1 MSRGA
6 RVTRPEGPG
15 IVARRMRLAASGLL
29 VVVLLGGCA
38 ALSGAGRE
46 GGSSSGAGAAGAIVR
61 PARLTEA
68 QACAIGYDIAREI
81 HAHISLRRTVIVTPR
96 RETACERHA
105 LTYLRRAGFR
115 IDETGQGG
123 VTFDIRVDRTGAD
136 TVTAIATI
144 GETLRISRSYAPVRT
159 GVRAL
164 SAVSIQSLAP
174 DSYAFRETPS

>member
-1 MSRGA
+1 MSVG
-6 RVTRPEGPG
+6 VTSTRPEGQG
-15 IVARRMRLAASGLL
+15 IVARRTRLAASGLL
-29 VVVLLGGCA
+29 VGVLLGGCA

-46 GGSSSGAGAAGAIVR
+46 GGRPAGADTAGLIVR
-61 PARLTEA
+61 AARLTEA

-81 HAHISLRRTVIVTPR
+81 HAHISLRRTVIVTPD

-136 TVTAIATI
+136 TVTAIAAI
-144 GETLRISRSYAPVRT
+144 GDSLRIARSYAPVRT

-164 SAVSIQSLAP
+164 SAVSIQSLDP
-174 DSYAFRETPS
+174 DSYAIRESRP